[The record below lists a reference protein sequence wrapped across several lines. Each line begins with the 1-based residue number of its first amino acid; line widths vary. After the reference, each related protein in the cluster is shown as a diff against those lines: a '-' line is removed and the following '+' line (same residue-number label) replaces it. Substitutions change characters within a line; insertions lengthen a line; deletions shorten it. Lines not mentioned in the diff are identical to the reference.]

1 MAPPR
6 TDTSKAALERRFRI
20 RKCSMSD
27 FSIDSFSLRGR
38 VVVVTGGASGLG
50 QFYTQA
56 VSKVGAD
63 VVVVSSTHHGW
74 DETRKAVESN
84 GGKVL
89 FIQRDITEASAA
101 QAIVRQTVD
110 EFGHIDVLINNAGM
124 QRRHELVDFPDE
136 DWNKVIDLNLNAL
149 YHLSHEAA
157 KVMIEQDHGKIVNI
171 GSMQSYRAGKFIF
184 PYTASK
190 HGVIG
195 LTKAYA
201 DALAPHN
208 IQVNALAP
216 GYINTPMTKALQ
228 EDPVRSVEIHDHI
241 PAGHWGEP
249 SELMGAMVF
258 LCSAASDYVTGVTL
272 PVDGGYLLR

>member
-1 MAPPR
+1 MA
-6 TDTSKAALERRFRI
+6 E
-20 RKCSMSD
+20 
-27 FSIDSFSLRGR
+27 FSIDSFNLTGQ
-38 VVVVTGGASGLG
+38 VVVITGGASGLG
-50 QFYTQA
+50 QYYTQA
-56 VSKVGAD
+56 VTTVGAK
-63 VVVVSSTHHGW
+63 VMVVSSSQHGW
-74 DETRKAVESN
+74 QETRDAVEAQ
-84 GGKVL
+84 GGIVKFL
-89 FIQRDITEASAA
+89 QQDITQPGAA
-101 QAIVRQTVD
+101 HDIVQHTID
-110 EFGHIDVLINNAGM
+110 EFGSIDVLINNAGM
-124 QRRHELVDFPDE
+124 QRRHELIDFPDE
-136 DWNKVIDLNLNAL
+136 DWERVIDLNLNAL

-157 KVMIEQDHGKIVNI
+157 KAMIAQGHGKIVNI

-190 HGVIG
+190 HGVVG

-241 PAGHWGEP
+241 PAGHWGDP

-258 LCSAASDYVTGVTL
+258 LCSSASNYVTGVTL

>member
-1 MAPPR
+1 MA
-6 TDTSKAALERRFRI
+6 
-20 RKCSMSD
+20 D

-38 VVVVTGGASGLG
+38 VVVITGGASGLG

-63 VVVVSSTHHGW
+63 IVVVSSTQHGW
-74 DETRKAVESN
+74 DETREAVESH

-89 FIQRDITEASAA
+89 FIQRDITETSAA
-101 QAIVRQTVD
+101 EAIVRQSLD

-136 DWNKVIDLNLNAL
+136 DWNKVIYLNLNAL
-149 YHLSHEAA
+149 YRLSHETA
-157 KVMIEQDHGKIVNI
+157 KVMIEQGHGKIVNI